1 MSEIRTETGTRRGKR
16 PGWKKWLWILPG
28 VLLIL
33 WGAVM
38 LERVPDVGQ
47 YVFLPGAEDKAPAG
61 SGTVRKSIPWL
72 QKLTETEQEWGN
84 AFPADSLH
92 GTAEG
97 VSLKTGVVTV
107 DQVTVTETLGDYF
120 GVYPRA
126 FTAGRPLARGDA
138 GQQVIVLDSALAY
151 KMFGENEAVD
161 QIVSIGTARFQ
172 VVGVAEARNYVGKRG
187 SGQAWIPLG
196 ASGAPDCTIMTLSV
210 GGTGLDNLRSI
221 FENGA
226 KGHFG
231 TGQTILTRKEKI
243 RGTVMLRVVLI
254 LLMLRILALWSRK
267 LREWFGKWIRGL
279 KEEMRYCYP
288 RQMIWKFLGRGLQ
301 MLLLTAA
308 GVAAAAVLVYWGS
321 QMMTA
326 FPEWV
331 PENLVKPE
339 AIAVRFRELTTEAA
353 NPLRFVTPELAEIRF
368 WSGMIRWGIVLALTG
383 WVIASLS
390 GRRKAAENIDQKI
403 EEVTK

>member
-1 MSEIRTETGTRRGKR
+1 MSEIRTETGTRRGKK
-16 PGWKKWLWILPG
+16 PGWKKLLWILPG
-28 VLLIL
+28 ALLIL
-33 WGAVM
+33 WGAIM
-38 LERVPDVGQ
+38 PERIPDVIQ
-47 YVFLPGAEDKAPAG
+47 YVFLPGAEEKTPAG
-61 SGTVRKSIPWL
+61 SGAGKESNPWL
-72 QKLTETEQEWGN
+72 QKLTETEKEWEN

-97 VSLKTGVVTV
+97 VSLKTGIVTAN
-107 DQVTVTETLGDYF
+107 QVTVTETLGEYF
-120 GVYPRA
+120 SVYPRA

-138 GQQVIVLDSALAY
+138 GQQVMVLDSALAF
-151 KMFGENEAVD
+151 KMFGENEAVG
-161 QIVSIGTARFQ
+161 QVVTIGDARFQ
-172 VVGVAEARNYVGKRG
+172 VVGVAEARNSVGKRG

-196 ASGAPDCTIMTLSV
+196 ASGAPDCIIMTLSA
-210 GGTGLDNLRSI
+210 GGTGLDTLRSI

-243 RGTVMLRVVLI
+243 RGTVMFRIVLI
-254 LLMLRILALWSRK
+254 LLMLRVLVLWSRK

-279 KEEMRYCYP
+279 KEEMRYSYP
-288 RQMIWKFLGRGLQ
+288 RQMIWKFLGRGLE
-301 MLLLTAA
+301 MFLLTAA

-339 AIAVRFRELTTEAA
+339 AIATRFRELTTAAA
-353 NPLRFVTPELAEIRF
+353 NPLQFVTPELAEIRF

-390 GRRKAAENIDQKI
+390 GKRERKGDEIKNSGA
-403 EEVTK
+403 

>member
-126 FTAGRPLARGDA
+126 FTAGRPLAD
-138 GQQVIVLDSALAY
+138 
-151 KMFGENEAVD
+151 
-161 QIVSIGTARFQ
+161 
-172 VVGVAEARNYVGKRG
+172 
-187 SGQAWIPLG
+187 
-196 ASGAPDCTIMTLSV
+196 
-210 GGTGLDNLRSI
+210 
-221 FENGA
+221 
-226 KGHFG
+226 
-231 TGQTILTRKEKI
+231 
-243 RGTVMLRVVLI
+243 
-254 LLMLRILALWSRK
+254 
-267 LREWFGKWIRGL
+267 
-279 KEEMRYCYP
+279 
-288 RQMIWKFLGRGLQ
+288 
-301 MLLLTAA
+301 
-308 GVAAAAVLVYWGS
+308 
-321 QMMTA
+321 
-326 FPEWV
+326 
-331 PENLVKPE
+331 
-339 AIAVRFRELTTEAA
+339 
-353 NPLRFVTPELAEIRF
+353 
-368 WSGMIRWGIVLALTG
+368 
-383 WVIASLS
+383 ASLAD
-390 GRRKAAENIDQKI
+390 RLAAREPLYEQTAHVIIDTDGLSPD
-403 EEVTK
+403 EVADEIIISSL

>member
-1 MSEIRTETGTRRGKR
+1 MSEIRTETGTRKGKR
-16 PGWKKWLWILPG
+16 PGWKKWLWVLPG
-28 VLLIL
+28 ALLIL
-33 WGAVM
+33 WGAIMPV
-38 LERVPDVGQ
+38 RVPDVIQ
-47 YVFLPGAEDKAPAG
+47 YVFLPAAEEKAPAG
-61 SGTVRKSIPWL
+61 SGTGQKSSPYL
-72 QKLTETEQEWGN
+72 RKLTETEKEWGN

-97 VSLKTGVVTV
+97 VSLKAGIVTV
-107 DQVTVTETLGDYF
+107 DQVTVTETLGEYF
-120 GVYPRA
+120 SVYPRA

-138 GQQVIVLDSALAY
+138 GQQVMVLDSALAF
-151 KMFGENEAVD
+151 KMFGENEAVG
-161 QIVSIGTARFQ
+161 QVVSIMNARFQ
-172 VVGVAEARNYVGKRG
+172 VVGVAEARNGVGKRG

-196 ASGAPDCTIMTLSV
+196 ASGAPDCIIMTLSA

-243 RGTVMLRVVLI
+243 RGTVMLRIVVI
-254 LLMLRILALWSRK
+254 LLMLRILVLWNRK

-279 KEEMRYCYP
+279 KEETRNRYP

-301 MLLLTAA
+301 MFLLTA
-308 GVAAAAVLVYWGS
+308 VTLAAAAGLVYWGS
-321 QMMTA
+321 QLMTA

-339 AIAVRFRELTTEAA
+339 AIANRFSELTTAAA
-353 NPLRFVTPELAEIRF
+353 NPLQFVTPELAEIRF
-368 WSGMIRWGIVLALTG
+368 WSGMIRWGTVLALTG

-390 GRRKAAENIDQKI
+390 GKRGKKVFRRVRKR
-403 EEVTK
+403 

>member
-1 MSEIRTETGTRRGKR
+1 
-16 PGWKKWLWILPG
+16 L
-28 VLLIL
+28 
-33 WGAVM
+33 
-38 LERVPDVGQ
+38 
-47 YVFLPGAEDKAPAG
+47 
-61 SGTVRKSIPWL
+61 
-72 QKLTETEQEWGN
+72 
-84 AFPADSLH
+84 
-92 GTAEG
+92 
-97 VSLKTGVVTV
+97 
-107 DQVTVTETLGDYF
+107 
-120 GVYPRA
+120 
-126 FTAGRPLARGDA
+126 
-138 GQQVIVLDSALAY
+138 
-151 KMFGENEAVD
+151 
-161 QIVSIGTARFQ
+161 
-172 VVGVAEARNYVGKRG
+172 
-187 SGQAWIPLG
+187 
-196 ASGAPDCTIMTLSV
+196 
-210 GGTGLDNLRSI
+210 
-221 FENGA
+221 
-226 KGHFG
+226 
-231 TGQTILTRKEKI
+231 
-243 RGTVMLRVVLI
+243 
-254 LLMLRILALWSRK
+254 
-267 LREWFGKWIRGL
+267 FGKWIRGL

-390 GRRKAAENIDQKI
+390 GRRKAAENIDQNI

>member
-1 MSEIRTETGTRRGKR
+1 MSEIRTETGTRKGKR
-16 PGWKKWLWILPG
+16 PGWKKWLWVLPG
-28 VLLIL
+28 ALLIL
-33 WGAVM
+33 WGAIMPV
-38 LERVPDVGQ
+38 RVPDVIQ
-47 YVFLPGAEDKAPAG
+47 YVFLPAAEEKATAG
-61 SGTVRKSIPWL
+61 SGTGPKSSPYL
-72 QKLTETEQEWGN
+72 RKLTETEKEWGN

-97 VSLKTGVVTV
+97 VSLKAGIVTV
-107 DQVTVTETLGDYF
+107 DQVTVTETLGEYF
-120 GVYPRA
+120 SVYPRA

-138 GQQVIVLDSALAY
+138 GQQVMVLDSALAF
-151 KMFGENEAVD
+151 KMFGENEAVG
-161 QIVSIGTARFQ
+161 QVVSIMNARFQ
-172 VVGVAEARNYVGKRG
+172 VVGVAEARNGVGKRG

-196 ASGAPDCTIMTLSV
+196 ASGAPDCIIMTLSA

-243 RGTVMLRVVLI
+243 RGTVMLRIVVI
-254 LLMLRILALWSRK
+254 LLMLRILVLWNRK

-279 KEEMRYCYP
+279 KEETRNRYP

-301 MLLLTAA
+301 MFLLTA
-308 GVAAAAVLVYWGS
+308 VTLAAAAGLVYWGS
-321 QMMTA
+321 QLMTA

-339 AIAVRFRELTTEAA
+339 AIATRFRELTTAAA
-353 NPLRFVTPELAEIRF
+353 NPLQFVTPELAEIRF
-368 WSGMIRWGIVLALTG
+368 WSGMIRWGTVLALTG

-390 GRRKAAENIDQKI
+390 GKRGKKVFRRVRKR
-403 EEVTK
+403 

>member
-1 MSEIRTETGTRRGKR
+1 MSENRTETGTRRGKR

-28 VLLIL
+28 ALLIL

-38 LERVPDVGQ
+38 PVRVPDVIQ
-47 YVFLPGAEDKAPAG
+47 YVFLPAAEENAPAG
-61 SGTVRKSIPWL
+61 SGAGQKISPYL
-72 QKLTETEQEWGN
+72 QKLTETEKEWEN

-97 VSLKTGVVTV
+97 VSLKAGNVTV
-107 DQVTVTETLGDYF
+107 DQVTVTETLGEYF

-138 GQQVIVLDSALAY
+138 GNQVMVLDSALAF
-151 KMFGENEAVD
+151 KMFGENEAVG
-161 QIVSIGTARFQ
+161 QIVLIGTARFQ
-172 VVGVAEARNYVGKRG
+172 VVGVAEDRNGVGKRG

-196 ASGAPDCTIMTLSV
+196 ASGAPVCTIMILSA
-210 GGTGLDNLRSI
+210 GGTGLDKLRTL

-226 KGHFG
+226 RGHFG
-231 TGQTILTRKEKI
+231 KGQTILTRKEKI
-243 RGTVMLRVVLI
+243 RGTVMLRIVVI
-254 LLMLRILALWSRK
+254 LLMLRVLALWSRK

-279 KEEMRYCYP
+279 KEEMRYSYP

-301 MLLLTAA
+301 MFLLTAV
-308 GVAAAAVLVYWGS
+308 GVAAAALLVYWGS
-321 QMMTA
+321 QLMTA

-339 AIAVRFRELTTEAA
+339 AIAARFRELTTTAA
-353 NPLRFVTPELAEIRF
+353 NPLQFVTPELAEIRF
-368 WSGMIRWGIVLALTG
+368 WNGMIRWGTVLALTG
-383 WVIASLS
+383 WVIA
-390 GRRKAAENIDQKI
+390 
-403 EEVTK
+403 V